1 MPTTTVP
8 TTTEP
13 TTTLPADV
21 RAAQDTF
28 VSTGRLAGSV
38 RRLVAD
44 SWQRSRRSG
53 VDPEH
58 PAPRVDVSANDLDGL
73 RRATPLT
80 DALPVVRRLLLDT
93 DPQWVAAMTDA
104 SGRLL
109 WVEGNAQVRRAVS
122 GVGFVEGAVWSED
135 CAGTNAPG
143 TALATNRE
151 VQVIGSEHWAH
162 PVHAFS
168 CAAAPVHDAHGR
180 VLGVL
185 DITGGPVVASG
196 LAMQLVRATAT
207 AVEATVGRVTTS
219 PPAGLPAPTL
229 RVLGSQGGTLV
240 VDGAA
245 HRLTGRH
252 AEILLLLAEHPA
264 GLTGDE
270 LGVLLSQ
277 SDLSGVTVRAE
288 VSRLRRVVGPLLSE
302 SRPYRLTRA
311 VRTDV
316 DAVRE
321 ALALGDVAQAVG
333 SYTGPVLPRS
343 SSPGVERVRQ
353 AVSDEVRAAVLASR
367 DPRVIVRWAASDEGA
382 DDLTA
387 WRALAASSPVGSAAH
402 LRASARLG
410 RLEAELGPHAARR
423 A

>member
-1 MPTTTVP
+1 MSTTTDQP
-8 TTTEP
+8 D
-13 TTTLPADV
+13 A
-21 RAAQDTF
+21 RAVQDAF
-28 VSTGRLAGSV
+28 VSTGRVTGTV
-38 RRLVAD
+38 RRIVAE
-44 SWQRSRRSG
+44 SWRRSRRSG

-58 PAPRVDVSANDLDGL
+58 PAPRVDVSANDLAGL
-73 RRATPLT
+73 RRATPLA
-80 DALPVVRRLLLDT
+80 DALPVVRHLLLDA
-93 DPQWVAAMTDA
+93 DPQWVAALVDP

-109 WVEGNAQVRRAVS
+109 WVEGDAGVRRAVS

-151 VQVIGSEHWAH
+151 VQVVGTEHWAR
-162 PVHAFS
+162 PVQAFS
-168 CAAAPVHDAHGR
+168 CAAAPVHDASGR
-180 VLGVL
+180 MLGVL
-185 DITGGPVVASG
+185 DITGGPIVATPI
-196 LAMQLVRATAT
+196 AMQLVRATAT
-207 AVEATVGRVTTS
+207 AVEATVGRIATS
-219 PPAGLPAPTL
+219 TPAGPPAPTL

-240 VDGAA
+240 VDGSA
-245 HRLTGRH
+245 HRLSGRH

-270 LGVLLSQ
+270 LAVLLTESE
-277 SDLSGVTVRAE
+277 LSGVTVRAE
-288 VSRLRRVVGPLLSE
+288 VSRLRRAVGPLLSA

-321 ALALGDVAQAVG
+321 ALALGDVAQAVA

-343 SSPGVERVRQ
+343 SSPGVQRVRD

-382 DDLTA
+382 DDYDA
-387 WRALAASSPVGSAAH
+387 WRALAASSPAGSASH
-402 LRASARLG
+402 LRACAQLR
-410 RLEAELGPHAARR
+410 RLETSLTAR
-423 A
+423 